1 MASLAFTASNQQV
14 ITEKAADPSEV
25 VPEAVMLKRG
35 AEGLGMAG
43 QAGRSTIMKSQ
54 GLQRIERQPEGQ
66 STVSPSALS

>member
-1 MASLAFTASNQQV
+1 
-14 ITEKAADPSEV
+14 
-25 VPEAVMLKRG
+25 MLKRG